1 MKREEWLRPYTKA
14 YSGRIAAI
22 AVLSL
27 LTALSASLLLFT
39 SGYLIS
45 KAALRPENVLMIYV
59 PIVLVRTFGI
69 GKAALHY
76 IERLVSH
83 DTVLRILSQ
92 MRVRLYQV
100 LEPQAL
106 FVRSRFRTGELLGT
120 LADDIEHLQNVY
132 LRTVFPMLTAVIMYG
147 LWIAALGCFNL
158 SYALLMGG
166 YVGILVFILPG
177 LSLWLTRKKYLSMK
191 KERQGLYQ
199 KLTDAVLGIND
210 WVISGRAQQFV
221 GSYENDERKVAAID
235 SELKSWG
242 RWRFLIGQCVVGIAV
257 VSMICWSEQ
266 LTVRGDIPA
275 VWIAAF
281 VLVVFPLM
289 DVYLPASEAVEK
301 IPEYQDSRARLAGLS
316 DPSPVQAGEAAPRG
330 LVPEPSIPEEAL
342 RQARQH
348 ADIRLD
354 QVRFRYDGA
363 ADRVLDGISLHIP
376 QGAKVAVL
384 GRSGAGK
391 STLLKLIQGAITP
404 ESGRVTINRVSAD
417 RFGEHIPEVMAMLN
431 QSPYLFDTSVA
442 NNIRLGRPDAA
453 EDEVRHVSRLVGL
466 DMLIES
472 LPAGYATPML
482 EAGQR
487 FSGGERQRIALA
499 RILLQNTPVVL
510 LDEPTV
516 GLDPKTEQSLL
527 ATIFDALQGKTLLW
541 ITHHLLGVHQ
551 MDKVIFLENGK
562 ITMSGPHAELMARNA
577 HYRQLHHLDYP
588 AG

>member
-106 FVRSRFRTGELLGT
+106 FVRSRFRTGELLGA

-147 LWIAALGCFNL
+147 LWIAALGCFDL

-177 LSLWLTRKKYLSMK
+177 LSLWLTRKKYRRMK

-562 ITMSGPHAELMARNA
+562 ITMSGSHAELMARNA

>member
-1 MKREEWLRPYTKA
+1 M
-14 YSGRIAAI
+14 
-22 AVLSL
+22 
-27 LTALSASLLLFT
+27 
-39 SGYLIS
+39 
-45 KAALRPENVLMIYV
+45 
-59 PIVLVRTFGI
+59 
-69 GKAALHY
+69 
-76 IERLVSH
+76 
-83 DTVLRILSQ
+83 
-92 MRVRLYQV
+92 
-100 LEPQAL
+100 
-106 FVRSRFRTGELLGT
+106 
-120 LADDIEHLQNVY
+120 
-132 LRTVFPMLTAVIMYG
+132 
-147 LWIAALGCFNL
+147 
-158 SYALLMGG
+158 
-166 YVGILVFILPG
+166 
-177 LSLWLTRKKYLSMK
+177 
-191 KERQGLYQ
+191 
-199 KLTDAVLGIND
+199 
-210 WVISGRAQQFV
+210 
-221 GSYENDERKVAAID
+221 
-235 SELKSWG
+235 
-242 RWRFLIGQCVVGIAV
+242 
-257 VSMICWSEQ
+257 
-266 LTVRGDIPA
+266 
-275 VWIAAF
+275 
-281 VLVVFPLM
+281 
-289 DVYLPASEAVEK
+289 
-301 IPEYQDSRARLAGLS
+301 
-316 DPSPVQAGEAAPRG
+316 
-330 LVPEPSIPEEAL
+330 
-342 RQARQH
+342 
-348 ADIRLD
+348 
-354 QVRFRYDGA
+354 
-363 ADRVLDGISLHIP
+363 
-376 QGAKVAVL
+376 AVL

-404 ESGRVTINRVSAD
+404 ESGRVTINGVSAD